1 MDTLPRV
8 SQLVC
13 VLLLSVKSTHFVL
26 LKINAQV
33 KCVILLLVIE
43 IQAEVL
49 KILLSYDNYYFVASL
64 LPFSSHL

>member
-1 MDTLPRV
+1 MLPRV
-8 SQLVC
+8 FQLVC
-13 VLLLSVKSTHFVL
+13 VLLFSVKSTHFVL

-49 KILLSYDNYYFVASL
+49 KLLFSYES
-64 LPFSSHL
+64 